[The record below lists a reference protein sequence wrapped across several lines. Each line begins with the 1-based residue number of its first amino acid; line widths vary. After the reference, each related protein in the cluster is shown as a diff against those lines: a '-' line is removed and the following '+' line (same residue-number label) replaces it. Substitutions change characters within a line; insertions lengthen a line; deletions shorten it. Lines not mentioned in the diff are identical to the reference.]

1 MGKKTFSAVFF
12 PFLNDGGI
20 LGLVQIIHFTDVLN
34 EEKKYK
40 GLSNTNQYQENGIFY
55 MKVINQLGLYKSN
68 LSLICYMVK
77 A

>member
-1 MGKKTFSAVFF
+1 M
-12 PFLNDGGI
+12 
-20 LGLVQIIHFTDVLN
+20 VQIIHFTDVLN